1 MQDLYVN
8 YIKITKLKCMIFD
21 IALKMW
27 ILTKSFTFN
36 IFLDILNLPYLFVI
50 IHGIMLLAT

>member
-1 MQDLYVN
+1 
-8 YIKITKLKCMIFD
+8 MIFD

-36 IFLDILNLPYLFVI
+36 IFLDILNLSYLFVI